1 MVHIIDATSTDT
13 AFTGLV
19 LNGLLL
25 TNLVSV
31 DFQPYYV
38 LVDPRYWTVKFTV
51 AVVATLR

>member
-13 AFTGLV
+13 AFTGTV

-38 LVDPRYWTVKFTV
+38 LVDHRYWTVKFTV
-51 AVVATLR
+51 AVVAMLR